1 MNLLRDKREQ
11 RWRTSSDE
19 PFNEP
24 KSEPEDDLRIPETTP
39 SLSTTEQFPDFHRQ
53 PREKNSLVPFLII
66 FASLS
71 VLFTI
76 IYFAFF
82 KSTQQPETAQL
93 PPSEQTPTQ
102 EQSPD
107 QQPTTITT
115 LGEST
120 VQQPAAVPSGA
131 DVTSLAGVVAVVNQ
145 ALSGDVRLATLFMD
159 ESTFSVEVTSA
170 SPTSLTN
177 FINTLKQMLP
187 TDFSFSTVPASNFTN
202 RLLVNA
208 IFPAMKSAASSAA
221 TLSAA
226 QLRSELVTMVRDSG
240 TSLDEITI
248 SEPRTW
254 NQIKRSDVYL
264 KTRGSLAQ
272 CQAMLEKYHQ
282 KGWNSKILKVIAMPL
297 DTNLINFVL
306 RFQYQY

>member
-11 RWRTSSDE
+11 RWRASADE
-19 PFNEP
+19 LFNEP
-24 KSEPEDDLRIPETTP
+24 KSDPEEDIRIPEAMPGP
-39 SLSTTEQFPDFHRQ
+39 STVEQFSDFHRQ
-53 PREKNSLVPFLII
+53 PREKSSLVPFLII
-66 FASLS
+66 FASLA

-82 KSTQQPETAQL
+82 RSTQTPEMAQL
-93 PPSEQTPTQ
+93 PPSGQTPTL
-102 EQSPD
+102 EQIPAE
-107 QQPTTITT
+107 QPTTIITS
-115 LGEST
+115 GESA
-120 VQQPAAVPSGA
+120 VQPSAALPSDTG
-131 DVTSLAGVVAVVNQ
+131 VTSLAGVVAVVNQ

-170 SPTSLTN
+170 GPTSLTN
-177 FINTLKQMLP
+177 FINTLKQKLP

-208 IFPAMKSAASSAA
+208 IFPAMKGSVSSAA

-226 QLRSELVTMVRDSG
+226 QLRNEVVTMVRDSG
-240 TSLDEITI
+240 TALDEITI
-248 SEPRTW
+248 SEPRIW
-254 NQIKRSDVYL
+254 NQMKRSDIYL

-297 DTNLINFVL
+297 DANLINFVL